1 MNGKIIR
8 IIADLYTVK
17 IDDMLYGCRARG
29 VFRKEG
35 ITPLVGDDVIIDPA
49 NNIIVK
55 ILPRKNE
62 LKRPI
67 IANVDNAL
75 IVSSVKEPNL
85 DLILLD
91 KLISTVTYNNIEP
104 IIVFTKIDLLTEEEK
119 DNINE
124 LRAYYEEIG
133 YKVFYNNEAAQ
144 IIKSIKGKIVVLAG
158 QSGAGKSSLINRL
171 TNKYNIETK
180 EISKA
185 LGRGKHTTRHTE
197 LYDVDDALIAD
208 TPGFSALDLS
218 NIEKDELKDTF
229 IEFANYECKFHDC
242 LHNKEIECEV
252 KKAVENKKILKSRY
266 NNYLKI
272 LEEIKWRLECHF

>member
-29 VFRKEG
+29 VFRKKG

-272 LEEIKWRLECHF
+272 LEEIK

>member
-133 YKVFYNNEAAQ
+133 YKVFYNNEVAQ

-272 LEEIKWRLECHF
+272 LEEIK

>member
-1 MNGKIIR
+1 MNGQIIR
-8 IIADLYTVK
+8 IISDLYTVK

-29 VFRKEG
+29 VFRNKG
-35 ITPLVGDDVIIDPA
+35 ITPLVGDNVIVDTD

-62 LKRPI
+62 LKRPV

-75 IVSSVKEPNL
+75 IVASVKEPDL

-91 KLISTVTYNNIEP
+91 KLISTITYNNIEP
-104 IIVFTKIDLLTEEEK
+104 IIVFTKLDLLTEAEEEK
-119 DNINE
+119 IKE
-124 LRAYYEEIG
+124 LKEYYESIG
-133 YKVFYNNEAAQ
+133 YQVFYNNEPAR
-144 IIKSIKGKIVVLAG
+144 IIKAIKDKIVVLAG
-158 QSGAGKSSLINRL
+158 QSGAGKSTLINKL
-171 TNKYNIETK
+171 TDKYDIETK

-197 LYDVDDALIAD
+197 LYDIDDALVAD

-218 NIEKDELKDTF
+218 TISKEELQYTF
-229 IEFANYECKFHDC
+229 IEFKDYECKYRDC
-242 LHNKEIECEV
+242 LHNKEDDCEV

-266 NNYLKI
+266 DNYLKI
-272 LEEIKWRLECHF
+272 LEEIK

>member
-29 VFRKEG
+29 VFRKKG

-218 NIEKDELKDTF
+218 NIEKEELKDTF

-272 LEEIKWRLECHF
+272 LEEIK

>member
-197 LYDVDDALIAD
+197 LDDVDDALIAD

-272 LEEIKWRLECHF
+272 LEEIK

>member
-229 IEFANYECKFHDC
+229 IEFENYECKFHDC

-272 LEEIKWRLECHF
+272 LEEIK

>member
-17 IDDMLYGCRARG
+17 IGDMLYGCRARG

-272 LEEIKWRLECHF
+272 LEEIK

>member
-17 IDDMLYGCRARG
+17 IGDMLYGCRARG

-218 NIEKDELKDTF
+218 NIEKGELKDTF

-272 LEEIKWRLECHF
+272 LEEIK

>member
-242 LHNKEIECEV
+242 LHDKEIECEV

-272 LEEIKWRLECHF
+272 LEEIK

>member
-185 LGRGKHTTRHTE
+185 LGRGKHTTRHT
-197 LYDVDDALIAD
+197 
-208 TPGFSALDLS
+208 
-218 NIEKDELKDTF
+218 
-229 IEFANYECKFHDC
+229 
-242 LHNKEIECEV
+242 
-252 KKAVENKKILKSRY
+252 
-266 NNYLKI
+266 
-272 LEEIKWRLECHF
+272 

>member
-272 LEEIKWRLECHF
+272 LEEIK

>member
-229 IEFANYECKFHDC
+229 IVFANYECKFHDC

-272 LEEIKWRLECHF
+272 LEEIK

>member
-75 IVSSVKEPNL
+75 VVSSVKEPNL

-272 LEEIKWRLECHF
+272 LEEIK